1 MKIMIA
7 LGAFSLALVI
17 VVLELVRRRRLKERF
32 AVVWV
37 VFSVVAALGVFLPG
51 AVEAIAKRLG
61 FELPANL
68 VLVAGMAAVVIVAIQ
83 LSVEAGRLRDAVE
96 RMASRIA
103 ILEAERDLGE
113 SDPSPTKR
121 RDAP

>member
-1 MKIMIA
+1 MRVTIA
-7 LGAFSLALVI
+7 LGAIALALVI

-32 AVVWV
+32 AVVWIA
-37 VFSVVAALGVFLPG
+37 FSVIAALGVLLPA
-51 AVEAIAKRLG
+51 AVEAVARQLG

-96 RMASRIA
+96 RLASRIA
-103 ILEAERDLGE
+103 ILEAERGLSG
-113 SDPSPTKR
+113 R
-121 RDAP
+121 RSGPAYHNCV